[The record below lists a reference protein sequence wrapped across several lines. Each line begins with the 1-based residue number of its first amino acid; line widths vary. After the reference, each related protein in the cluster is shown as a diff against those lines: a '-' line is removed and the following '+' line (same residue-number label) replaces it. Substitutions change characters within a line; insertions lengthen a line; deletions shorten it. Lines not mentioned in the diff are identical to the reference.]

1 MTTKLRS
8 FLSALVRGRRLERE
22 MEQEW
27 RFHLDER
34 VDALMASGV
43 SRREAQQIA
52 RVEFGDPLRWK
63 EEGREARGL
72 RLIHEL
78 RSDVQY
84 ALRQMGRARTTTL
97 VIMATLALAIGANTA
112 IFTLVDAV
120 MLKPLPVPHPE
131 ELKQLV
137 WIARRSGFHATY
149 NGSARSNA
157 AGERV
162 ATSFSYPVITNLR
175 DHATTLSDVFCFDE
189 PQPLNVVH
197 DGAAQL
203 VDGQFVSGNYFRGL
217 RVNAILG
224 RTLGEADDKPGAPA
238 VGVISH
244 RFWRRAFAEAPDV
257 VGTRITVNGA
267 PVSIAGVLPPSF
279 FGVLPGTRPDVVLPL
294 AAQSAF
300 DASTP
305 PDALTRAD
313 RWGFQVMARMKP
325 GETVGRAEA
334 EAEAL
339 IRQAILAYA
348 PAAAY
353 DPPRIVLDPGDRGL
367 ANLRREYSNPLGI
380 LMGMV
385 GIVLLIACANIAGL
399 LIVRANAR
407 EREIGMRIALGAG
420 RWRVIRQLVTE
431 SVVLAVGGGCLG
443 FAITYGIRHLLPVF
457 VTEGSSTVELDMAV
471 DVRILLFT
479 AGTCLATGLACGLL
493 PALRAT
499 NVDVASL
506 IGRTL
511 TGTPT
516 SASRRWMGK
525 VLVATQVAFS
535 LMLLVGAGLF
545 VRTLVNL
552 RSEGLGFKP
561 DGLLIFRVNPSQ
573 SGYAA
578 ARWNDFYERAVD
590 RIAAVP
596 GVRTV
601 SLSRYAVL
609 SGGSTRDGIGVLGSE
624 SKPIGTYIHYVAPQY
639 FETMGIPLR
648 LGRDI
653 TWQDREQSRHVVVV
667 NEALARTLFGTA
679 QPIGQWVIHPN
690 EKAADAMEI
699 IGVAADAKFSD
710 VRRPA
715 PPTIYEP
722 YVKQPQRL
730 MTFAVRTA
738 GDPEALSGSIRDAI
752 AAVDPSVPLFDFWS
766 QRTQIDLAIRQ
777 ERLFANLVS
786 GFGLLALLLACLGIY
801 GTLSYS
807 VARRTPEI
815 GLRMA
820 LGASRHDVIGLV
832 LRESAGPVAVGVVI
846 GVAGVALTARV
857 IQTMLFGVTHYDM
870 STLLA
875 ALAVLVVSALGAAW
889 LPSARASRVEP
900 MLALRQE

>member
-22 MEQEW
+22 MEEEW

-34 VDALMASGV
+34 VEALTRTGV
-43 SRREAQQIA
+43 SRQEAEHIA

-72 RLIHEL
+72 RAIHEL
-78 RSDVQY
+78 RSDLQY
-84 ALRQMGRARTTTL
+84 ALRQMGRTRTATL

-112 IFTLVDAV
+112 MFTLVDAV
-120 MLKPLPVPHPE
+120 MLKTLPVPDPE
-131 ELKQLV
+131 ELKQLAWV
-137 WIARRSGFHATY
+137 ARRFGFHAMY
-149 NGSARSNA
+149 NGSARNNA

-162 ATSFSYPVITNLR
+162 ATSFSYPVISHLR
-175 DHATTLSDVFCFDE
+175 DHTTTLSDVFCFDQ
-189 PQPLNVVH
+189 PQQLSVVH

-224 RTLGEADDKPGAPA
+224 RTLTEDDDKPGAQA
-238 VGVISH
+238 VAVISDH
-244 RFWRRAFAEAPDV
+244 FWRRAFAESPDV
-257 VGTRITVNGA
+257 VGRRITVNGA
-267 PVSIAGVLPPSF
+267 PVAIAGVLPPSF
-279 FGVLPGTRPDVVLPL
+279 FGVLPGRRPDVVLTL
-294 AAQSAF
+294 VVQSAI

-305 PDALTRAD
+305 HDALTKAD
-313 RWGFQVMARMKP
+313 RWGLLVMARMKP
-325 GETVGRAEA
+325 GEIVGRAQA
-334 EAEAL
+334 ESETL

-348 PAAAY
+348 PAAPY
-353 DPPRIVLDPGDRGL
+353 DPPRIMLDPGDRGL
-367 ANLRREYSNPLGI
+367 ADLRREYSNPLGI

-385 GIVLLIACANIAGL
+385 GVVLLIACANIAGL
-399 LIVRANAR
+399 LIVRASAR
-407 EREIGMRIALGAG
+407 EREIGMRLALGAG

-431 SVVLAVGGGCLG
+431 SVVLAVCGGSLG
-443 FAITYGIRHLLPVF
+443 FAFTYVIRHLLPVF

-511 TGTPT
+511 TGALS
-516 SASRRWMGK
+516 SASRRWTGR
-525 VLVATQVAFS
+525 VLVSTQVALS

-545 VRTLVNL
+545 VRTLLNL
-552 RSEGLGFKP
+552 RSEALGFKP

-578 ARWNDFYERAVD
+578 ARWNDFYERAVE

-609 SGGSTRDGIGVLGSE
+609 SGGSTRDGIEVLGSE

-648 LGRDI
+648 LGRDL

-667 NEALARTLFGTA
+667 NESLARILFGTT
-679 QPIGQWVIHPN
+679 QPIGQWLIHPN

-722 YVKQPQRL
+722 YVKHPQGL

-738 GDPEALSGSIRDAI
+738 GDPEALAGSIRDAV

-820 LGASRHDVIGLV
+820 LGASRRDVVGLM
-832 LRESAGPVAVGVVI
+832 LRKSAGPVAVGVIVGI
-846 GVAGVALTARV
+846 AGVAATARV
-857 IQTMLFGVTHYDM
+857 IQSMLFGVTHYDM
-870 STLLA
+870 PTLLA
-875 ALAVLVVSALGAAW
+875 ALAVLVVSALVAAW

>member
-8 FLSALVRGRRLERE
+8 FLSALVRGRRLDRE
-22 MEQEW
+22 MEEEW
-27 RFHLDER
+27 RFHLAER
-34 VDALMASGV
+34 VEALMASGV
-43 SRREAQQIA
+43 SRHEAEQVA
-52 RVEFGDPLRWK
+52 RLEFGDPLRWK

-72 RLIHEL
+72 RLIDEL

-84 ALRQMGRARTTTL
+84 ALRQMGRTRAATL

-112 IFTLVDAV
+112 IFTLFDAV
-120 MLKPLPVPHPE
+120 MLKALPVPHPE

-137 WIARRSGFHATY
+137 WVARRFGFHTTY

-162 ATSFSYPVITNLR
+162 ATSFSHPVIANLR
-175 DHATTLSDVFCFDE
+175 DHATTFSDVFCFDH
-189 PQPLNVVH
+189 PQQLSVVH
-197 DGAAQL
+197 DGTAQL

-217 RVNAILG
+217 RVHAIVG
-224 RTLGEADDKPGAPA
+224 RTLVDDDDKPGAQPVA
-238 VGVISH
+238 VISH
-244 RFWRRAFAEAPDV
+244 QFWRRAFAESPDV
-257 VGTRITVNGA
+257 ISRRILVNGA
-267 PVSIAGVLPPSF
+267 PVAIAGVMPPSF
-279 FGVLPGTRPDVVLPL
+279 FGVLPGSRLDIVLAL
-294 AAQSAF
+294 AVQSVL

-305 PDALTRAD
+305 PDALMRAD
-313 RWGFQVMARMKP
+313 RWGLQVMARMNP
-325 GETVGRAEA
+325 GESVARAQA
-334 EAEAL
+334 ESEAL
-339 IRQAILAYA
+339 VRQAIVAYA
-348 PAAAY
+348 PAKPY
-353 DPPRIVLDPGDRGL
+353 DPPRIVLDPGYRGL
-367 ANLRREYSNPLGI
+367 ADLRREYSSPLGI

-385 GIVLLIACANIAGL
+385 GAVLLIACANIAGL

-431 SVVLAVGGGCLG
+431 SVVLAVGGGSLG
-443 FAITYGIRHLLPVF
+443 FALTYVIRHLLPVF

-471 DVRILLFT
+471 DMRILLFT
-479 AGTCLATGLACGLL
+479 AGTCLAAGLSCGLL

-499 NVDVASL
+499 NVDIASL

-511 TGTPT
+511 TGTPI
-516 SASRRWMGK
+516 SASRRWTGK
-525 VLVATQVAFS
+525 ALVATQVAFS
-535 LMLLVGAGLF
+535 LVLLVGAGLF
-545 VRTLVNL
+545 VRTLLNL
-552 RSEGLGFKP
+552 RSEALGFKP

-573 SGYAA
+573 SGSATAA
-578 ARWNDFYERAVD
+578 WNDFYERAIE

-596 GVRTV
+596 GVRSV
-601 SLSRYAVL
+601 SISRYPVL
-609 SGGSTRDGIGVLGSE
+609 AGGSTRDGIAVLKSE
-624 SKPIGTYIHYVAPQY
+624 SKPIGTSIHYVAPRY

-653 TWQDREQSRHVVVV
+653 TWQDREQSGHVVVV
-667 NEALARTLFGTA
+667 NESLAHALFGTG
-679 QPIGQWVIHPN
+679 QPIGQRLIHPN
-690 EKAADAMEI
+690 DKAADAMEI
-699 IGVAADAKFSD
+699 IGVCADAKFSD
-710 VRRPA
+710 LRRPA

-738 GDPEALSGSIRDAI
+738 GDPEGLAGSIRDAV
-752 AAVDPSVPLFDFWS
+752 AAVDHSVPLFDFWS
-766 QRTQIDLAIRQ
+766 QQTQIDLSIRQ

-820 LGASRHDVIGLV
+820 LGASRRDVIGLV
-832 LRESAGPVAVGVVI
+832 LRESAGPVAVGVVV
-846 GVAGVALTARV
+846 GVAGVVATARV
-857 IQTMLFGVTHYDM
+857 IQSMLFGVTHYDM
-870 STLLA
+870 PTLLA
-875 ALAVLVVSALGAAW
+875 ALAVLVVSALLAAW

-900 MLALRQE
+900 MVALRQE

>member
-1 MTTKLRS
+1 M
-8 FLSALVRGRRLERE
+8 
-22 MEQEW
+22 
-27 RFHLDER
+27 
-34 VDALMASGV
+34 
-43 SRREAQQIA
+43 
-52 RVEFGDPLRWK
+52 
-63 EEGREARGL
+63 
-72 RLIHEL
+72 
-78 RSDVQY
+78 
-84 ALRQMGRARTTTL
+84 
-97 VIMATLALAIGANTA
+97 
-112 IFTLVDAV
+112 
-120 MLKPLPVPHPE
+120 
-131 ELKQLV
+131 
-137 WIARRSGFHATY
+137 
-149 NGSARSNA
+149 
-157 AGERV
+157 
-162 ATSFSYPVITNLR
+162 
-175 DHATTLSDVFCFDE
+175 
-189 PQPLNVVH
+189 
-197 DGAAQL
+197 
-203 VDGQFVSGNYFRGL
+203 
-217 RVNAILG
+217 
-224 RTLGEADDKPGAPA
+224 
-238 VGVISH
+238 
-244 RFWRRAFAEAPDV
+244 
-257 VGTRITVNGA
+257 
-267 PVSIAGVLPPSF
+267 
-279 FGVLPGTRPDVVLPL
+279 
-294 AAQSAF
+294 
-300 DASTP
+300 
-305 PDALTRAD
+305 
-313 RWGFQVMARMKP
+313 
-325 GETVGRAEA
+325 GRAEA
-334 EAEAL
+334 ESEAL
-339 IRQAILAYA
+339 IRRPSSPTRPPL
-348 PAAAY
+348 PY

-385 GIVLLIACANIAGL
+385 GVVLLIACANIAGL

-511 TGTPT
+511 TGTLT
-516 SASRRWMGK
+516 SASRRWTGK

-545 VRTLVNL
+545 VRTLLNL

-573 SGYAA
+573 SGYAS

-590 RIAAVP
+590 RIVAVP

-609 SGGSTRDGIGVLGSE
+609 AGGSTRDGIGVLGSE

-738 GDPEALSGSIRDAI
+738 GDPEGLSGSIRDAI

-832 LRESAGPVAVGVVI
+832 LRESAGPVAVGVD
-846 GVAGVALTARV
+846 GWE
-857 IQTMLFGVTHYDM
+857 
-870 STLLA
+870 LLGS
-875 ALAVLVVSALGAAW
+875 L
-889 LPSARASRVEP
+889 
-900 MLALRQE
+900 

>member
-22 MEQEW
+22 MEEEW

-34 VDALMASGV
+34 VDALMAAGV

-52 RVEFGDPLRWK
+52 RLEFGDPLRWK

-84 ALRQMGRARTTTL
+84 ALRQMGRARTTTM

-112 IFTLVDAV
+112 IFSLVDAV

-162 ATSFSYPVITNLR
+162 ATSFSYPVIANLR

-189 PQPLNVVH
+189 PQQLNVVH

-257 VGTRITVNGA
+257 VGRRITVNGA

-279 FGVLPGTRPDVVLPL
+279 FGVLPGTRPDVVLAL

-348 PAAAY
+348 PVAAY

-385 GIVLLIACANIAGL
+385 GVVLLIACANIAGL

-511 TGTPT
+511 TGTLT
-516 SASRRWMGK
+516 SASRRWTGK

-545 VRTLVNL
+545 VRTLLNL
-552 RSEGLGFKP
+552 RSEALGFKP

-573 SGYAA
+573 SGYAS

-609 SGGSTRDGIGVLGSE
+609 AGGSTRDGIGVMGSE

-738 GDPEALSGSIRDAI
+738 GDPEGLSGSIRDAI

-832 LRESAGPVAVGVVI
+832 LRESAGPVAVGVLM
-846 GVAGVALTARV
+846 GAAGVALTARV

-900 MLALRQE
+900 MVALRQE

>member
-22 MEQEW
+22 MEEEW

-34 VDALMASGV
+34 VDALMAAGV

-84 ALRQMGRARTTTL
+84 ALRQMGRTRTATL

-112 IFTLVDAV
+112 MFSLVDAV
-120 MLKPLPVPHPE
+120 MLKTLPVPHPE

-137 WIARRSGFHATY
+137 WAARRFGFHAVY
-149 NGSARSNA
+149 NGRARSNA

-162 ATSFSYPVITNLR
+162 ATSFSYPVISYLR

-189 PQPLNVVH
+189 PQQLSVVH
-197 DGAAQL
+197 DGAAQP

-244 RFWRRAFAEAPDV
+244 HFWRRAFAESPDV
-257 VGTRITVNGA
+257 IGRRITVNGA
-267 PVSIAGVLPPSF
+267 PVSIVGVLPASF
-279 FGVLPGTRPDVVLPL
+279 FGVLPGRRPDVVFAL
-294 AAQSAF
+294 AVQSAF

-313 RWGFQVMARMKP
+313 RWGFQVMARLNA
-325 GETVGRAEA
+325 GETVERARAES
-334 EAEAL
+334 EAL

-348 PAAAY
+348 PAAPY
-353 DPPRIVLDPGDRGL
+353 DPPRILLDPGDRGL
-367 ANLRREYSNPLGI
+367 ADLRRNYSNPLGI
-380 LMGMV
+380 LMGIV
-385 GIVLLIACANIAGL
+385 GAVLLIACANIAGL
-399 LIVRANAR
+399 LIVRASAR

-431 SVVLAVGGGCLG
+431 SVVLAVGGGSLG
-443 FAITYGIRHLLPVF
+443 FALTYVIRHLLPVF
-457 VTEGSSTVELDMAV
+457 VSEGSSTVELDMAV
-471 DVRILLFT
+471 DLRILLFT
-479 AGTCLATGLACGLL
+479 AGTCLATGLVCGLL

-516 SASRRWMGK
+516 SASRRWTGK
-525 VLVATQVAFS
+525 VLVATQVALS
-535 LMLLVGAGLF
+535 LVLLVGAGLF
-545 VRTLVNL
+545 VRTLLNL
-552 RSEGLGFKP
+552 RSEALGFKP
-561 DGLLIFRVNPSQ
+561 EGLLIFRVNPSQ

-578 ARWNDFYERAVD
+578 ARWNDFYERAVE

-601 SLSRYAVL
+601 SLSRYAAL
-609 SGGSTRDGIGVLGSE
+609 AGGSTRDAIAILGSE

-639 FETMGIPLR
+639 FQTMGIPLK

-667 NEALARTLFGTA
+667 NEALARTLFGTG
-679 QPIGQWVIHPN
+679 QPIGQRLFHPRD
-690 EKAADAMEI
+690 KAADAMEI
-699 IGVAADAKFSD
+699 VGVAADAKFSEL
-710 VRRPA
+710 RRPA

-722 YVKQPQRL
+722 YAKQPQRL

-738 GDPEALSGSIRDAI
+738 GDPERLAGSIRDAV
-752 AAVDPSVPLFDFWS
+752 AAVDPSVPLFDFRS
-766 QRTQIDLAIRQ
+766 QQTQIDLAIRQ

-815 GLRMA
+815 SLRMA
-820 LGASRHDVIGLV
+820 LGASRRDVIGLV
-832 LRESAGPVAVGVVI
+832 MRESAGPVAVGVVV
-846 GVAGVALTARV
+846 GVAGVAATARM

-870 STLLA
+870 PTLLV

>member
-1 MTTKLRS
+1 MTKLRS
-8 FLSALVRGRRLERE
+8 FLSALVRGRRLDRD
-22 MEQEW
+22 MEEEW

-34 VDALMASGV
+34 VNALMAGGV
-43 SRREAQQIA
+43 SRRKAEEIA

-72 RLIHEL
+72 RAINEL

-84 ALRQMGRARTTTL
+84 ALRQMGRTRTATM

-137 WIARRSGFHATY
+137 WVARRFGFHTTY

-175 DHATTLSDVFCFDE
+175 DHATTLSDVFCFDQ
-189 PQPLNVVH
+189 PQQLSVVH
-197 DGAAQL
+197 DGVAQP

-224 RTLGEADDKPGAPA
+224 RTLVEDDDTPGAPPVA
-238 VGVISH
+238 MISH
-244 RFWRRAFAEAPDV
+244 RFWRRAFAESADA
-257 VGTRITVNGA
+257 VGGRIVVNG
-267 PVSIAGVLPPSF
+267 VSVPIAGVMPSSF
-279 FGVLPGTRPDVVLPL
+279 YGVAPGTRPDIVLAL
-294 AAQSAF
+294 AVQSAF

-305 PDALTRAD
+305 RDALTRAD
-313 RWGFQVMARMKP
+313 RWGFEVMARMKP
-325 GETVGRAEA
+325 GETVGRAQA

-339 IRQAILAYA
+339 IRQAIVAYA
-348 PAAAY
+348 PVAPY
-353 DPPRIVLDPGDRGL
+353 DPPRILLDPGDRGL

-385 GIVLLIACANIAGL
+385 AVVLLIACANIAGL

-431 SVVLAVGGGCLG
+431 SVVLAIGGGCLG
-443 FAITYGIRHLLPVF
+443 FALTYGIRHLLPVF

-471 DVRILLFT
+471 DMRILLFT
-479 AGTCLATGLACGLL
+479 AGSCLVTGLACGLL

-499 NVDVASL
+499 NMDVASL

-511 TGTPT
+511 TGTVT
-516 SASRRWMGK
+516 SASRRWTGK

-545 VRTLVNL
+545 VRTLLNL
-552 RSEGLGFKP
+552 RSEALGFKP

-573 SGYAA
+573 SGYAT
-578 ARWNDFYERAVD
+578 ARWNDFYERAIE

-609 SGGSTRDGIGVLGSE
+609 AGGATRDGIGVLGSE

-667 NEALARTLFGTA
+667 NESLARSLFGTT

-710 VRRPA
+710 VRHPA

-738 GDPEALSGSIRDAI
+738 VDPERLAGSIRDAV
-752 AAVDPSVPLFDFWS
+752 AAVDSSVPLLDFWS
-766 QRTQIDLAIRQ
+766 QQTQIDLALR
-777 ERLFANLVS
+777 NVVV
-786 GFGLLALLLACLGIY
+786 LGR
-801 GTLSYS
+801 SAH
-807 VARRTPEI
+807 ARNRPPD
-815 GLRMA
+815 
-820 LGASRHDVIGLV
+820 GARCQP
-832 LRESAGPVAVGVVI
+832 A
-846 GVAGVALTARV
+846 
-857 IQTMLFGVTHYDM
+857 
-870 STLLA
+870 
-875 ALAVLVVSALGAAW
+875 
-889 LPSARASRVEP
+889 
-900 MLALRQE
+900 

>member
-1 MTTKLRS
+1 MMTKLRS
-8 FLSALVRGRRLERE
+8 FLSALVSGRRLERE
-22 MEQEW
+22 MEEEW

-52 RVEFGDPLRWK
+52 RMEFGDPLRWK

-84 ALRQMGRARTTTL
+84 ALRQMGRAKTATL

-137 WIARRSGFHATY
+137 WIARRSGFHTTY

-175 DHATTLSDVFCFDE
+175 DHAKTLSDVFCFDE
-189 PQPLNVVH
+189 PQQLSIVH

-238 VGVISH
+238 VGVISQ

-257 VGTRITVNGA
+257 VGRRITVNGA

-279 FGVLPGTRPDVVLPL
+279 FGVLPGTHPDVVLAL
-294 AAQSAF
+294 AVQSAF

-305 PDALTRAD
+305 LDALTRAD

-325 GETVGRAEA
+325 GETASRAEA

-348 PAAAY
+348 PVASY

-380 LMGMV
+380 LMGIV
-385 GIVLLIACANIAGL
+385 GVVLLIACANIAGL

-443 FAITYGIRHLLPVF
+443 FAVTYGIRHLLPVF

-493 PALRAT
+493 PAFRAT

-511 TGTPT
+511 TGTRT
-516 SASRRWMGK
+516 SASRRWTGK

-545 VRTLVNL
+545 VRTLLNL
-552 RSEGLGFKP
+552 RSEALGFKP
-561 DGLLIFRVNPSQ
+561 DGLLIFRMNPSQ

-578 ARWNDFYERAVD
+578 ARWNDFYERAVE

-609 SGGSTRDGIGVLGSE
+609 AGGSTKDGIGVLGSE

-653 TWQDREQSRHVVVV
+653 TWQDREQSHHVVVV

-699 IGVAADAKFSD
+699 VGVAADAKFSD

-738 GDPEALSGSIRDAI
+738 GDPEGLSGSIRDAV
-752 AAVDPSVPLFDFWS
+752 AAVDPSVPLFDFRS
-766 QRTQIDLAIRQ
+766 QRTQIDHAIRQ

-820 LGASRHDVIGLV
+820 LGASRRDVIGLV
-832 LRESAGPVAVGVVI
+832 LRESAGPVAVGVVV
-846 GVAGVALTARV
+846 GAAGVAATARV
-857 IQTMLFGVTHYDM
+857 IQSMLFGVTHYDM
-870 STLLA
+870 PTLLA
-875 ALAVLVVSALGAAW
+875 AFAVLVISALLAAW